1 MATSLCASMWWC
13 ISHAFVRG
21 AFFTSFARVDLPYA
35 IFGSYISWFW
45 DLSFVCAACT
55 IISGGMAERVKFLG
69 YCAYVLWLSG
79 AVYPFVA
86 HWEWTADGFLSV
98 YNPDAALPMLD
109 FAGCGAVHLVGGTAS
124 LLGAWMIGPRPG
136 AFIHEMPV
144 YTKKEYKVQD
154 RLASTLSLY
163 SVVGVMILW
172 IGWYGFNCGS
182 AGGIVGKSDV
192 VGLVAVNTTLAAM
205 VGALFASTLSYFQYH
220 LFKVDMVLMGIL
232 SGLVSITG
240 PAPYVRCHMTVPI
253 AIIGFLIYHFLVWLL
268 VKVGI
273 DDPVSAFPIHAGC
286 GFWGLLAAGFFHD
299 SALSG
304 TSSWGIQVRNQ
315 FAGAAIIVGWSLTLS
330 LAGLYTLH
338 WLLHGLRHV
347 DAEAEFRRDT
357 GLQNAQGPRGTVTLL
372 FTDIQSST
380 VLWETDEECME
391 EALALHDHVFRT
403 ALQMHNG
410 FEVKTEGDAFMC
422 AFGSVADCARFCVAV
437 QHQLMEVKW
446 PKSLYCN
453 VPARIE
459 DDGMGN
465 IIWKGLRVRM
475 GFHTGEPSAQENPLT
490 QRTDYFGKDV
500 NYAARISG
508 AGAGGQ
514 IVLSSASVRELLPLF
529 QDTPYEP
536 EEPFGF
542 CVGERYILPS
552 LECYLE
558 YMGRVPLKGITSA
571 DERGEHIYQLRP
583 FDLEARRFATGTVD
597 APALVGSFRFSH
609 LSSAPRSA
617 YSPKSLCS
625 ELTMAHSSPRS
636 HRSRNFR
643 NAARVAV
650 VSSPAIVVAPQ
661 QAWDPEDPR

>member
-1 MATSLCASMWWC
+1 
-13 ISHAFVRG
+13 
-21 AFFTSFARVDLPYA
+21 
-35 IFGSYISWFW
+35 
-45 DLSFVCAACT
+45 
-55 IISGGMAERVKFLG
+55 
-69 YCAYVLWLSG
+69 
-79 AVYPFVA
+79 
-86 HWEWTADGFLSV
+86 
-98 YNPDAALPMLD
+98 
-109 FAGCGAVHLVGGTAS
+109 
-124 LLGAWMIGPRPG
+124 
-136 AFIHEMPV
+136 
-144 YTKKEYKVQD
+144 
-154 RLASTLSLY
+154 
-163 SVVGVMILW
+163 
-172 IGWYGFNCGS
+172 
-182 AGGIVGKSDV
+182 
-192 VGLVAVNTTLAAM
+192 M
-205 VGALFASTLSYFQYH
+205 V
-220 LFKVDMVLMGIL
+220 
-232 SGLVSITG
+232 
-240 PAPYVRCHMTVPI
+240 VPI
-253 AIIGFLIYHFLVWLL
+253 SIIGFLTYYFLSWLL
-268 VKVGI
+268 LKARI
-273 DDPVSAFPIHAGC
+273 DDPVGAFPIHFGC
-286 GFWGLLAAGFFHD
+286 GFWGLLAAGFFQD
-299 SALSG
+299 ETLSG
-304 TSSWGIQVRNQ
+304 VSSYGTQMKNQ
-315 FAGAAIIVGWSLTLS
+315 FVGAVIIASWTMSLSFVGLS
-330 LAGLYTLH
+330 VLH
-338 WLLHGLRHV
+338 LLFRGLRHL
-347 DAEAEFRRDT
+347 DAEAEFRRDA
-357 GLQNAQGPRGTVTLL
+357 GVQSAQKGPRGIVTLL
-372 FTDIQSST
+372 FTGIQNCT
-380 VLWETDEECME
+380 ILYEADEDCME
-391 EALALHDHVFRT
+391 EAHALHDQVFRA
-403 ALQMHNG
+403 ALKNHHG
-410 FEVKTEGDAFMC
+410 FEVKTEEDIFMIAFSSAVNC
-422 AFGSVADCARFCVAV
+422 AKFCIEV
-437 QHQLMEVKW
+437 QRQLMETKW
-446 PKSLYCN
+446 PKALYANKAGC
-453 VPARIE
+453 IE
-459 DDGMGN
+459 DDGAGN